1 METSRQI
8 SSVRIHIERVIG
20 GIKNRFAILQGTLSL
35 RLIKSLKE
43 ESEETDLT
51 SADKILRVCA
61 ILYNLECLRGHFLPQ
76 GNFQMLTGMLS
87 LLFLFTVKVKFS
99 SIFPPHRTSSV

>member
-35 RLIKSLKE
+35 RMIKSLKE

-51 SADKILRVCA
+51 SADNILRVCA
-61 ILYNLECLRGHFLPQ
+61 ILYNLQP
-76 GNFQMLTGMLS
+76 
-87 LLFLFTVKVKFS
+87 
-99 SIFPPHRTSSV
+99 SIVYNE